1 MKENKR
7 DDKMVRNG
15 ENKPKGDE
23 EGKMD
28 GGEREEHKEE
38 WNESGGK
45 MKEKKK
51 RRRREEY
58 WRGVDDR

>member
-38 WNESGGK
+38 
-45 MKEKKK
+45 
-51 RRRREEY
+51 
-58 WRGVDDR
+58 